1 MRDVLIPTVEESLY
15 CVCMY
20 GSFFSFVCFS
30 PSPLNLTSVPL
41 NLTSVNL
48 SVNIFSSYC

>member
-20 GSFFSFVCFS
+20 GVFFLRLFVS
-30 PSPLNLTSVPL
+30 PPLHQ
-41 NLTSVNL
+41 
-48 SVNIFSSYC
+48 I